1 MPLLQPKIYELGRR
15 LGKQGPR
22 RFSRPQPPAETV
34 ASRTGDKCVTVD
46 KFSFSILQ
54 LNANGLGHAKILELN
69 KLLFD
74 KKIQVALIQ
83 ETMWSK
89 DKDVKF
95 SFPGFTPYRCS
106 CHENCQGMVT
116 LINNSLDAE
125 VSNVPTNDGNDIQKV
140 ELWKNG
146 QHFRVFNIYSPPGV
160 ICDAHLHETNFRK
173 TILAGDTNAHSPMWG
188 YQDTNASGDYVEDIL
203 NSTNL
208 ILLQNKDSPPTF
220 FHRPSGALRGQTK
233 PLFQQIFRSSAA
245 GMFLMILAVTTSPS
259 SSLLPWRRRKGSQ
272 SERLPGT
279 TPKLTGRSIG
289 R

>member
-220 FHRPSGALRGQTK
+220 FHRPSGACTGQDQT
-233 PLFQQIFRSSAA
+233 LISAD
-245 GMFLMILAVTTSPS
+245 I
-259 SSLLPWRRRKGSQ
+259 
-272 SERLPGT
+272 
-279 TPKLTGRSIG
+279 
-289 R
+289 